1 MAKTGLENAPDRPA
15 GAGEDLRAQAARL
28 AFRSLDES
36 AERLAMLRDR
46 LHMLL
51 SEVIGSQ
58 LVVNGRGAPRLPNT
72 LSVNFLG
79 IAAAQLLARI
89 PEICVSTGSACH
101 SGLSG
106 LSPTMAAMGIDPDD
120 ARGTLR
126 FSVGWY
132 TSEEDIA
139 RAADLVLGAWEAL
152 R

>member
-1 MAKTGLENAPDRPA
+1 MASIVGL
-15 GAGEDLRAQAARL
+15 GQAARL

-46 LHMLL
+46 LCARL
-51 SEVIGSQ
+51 SEVIGERM
-58 LVVNGRGAPRLPNT
+58 VVNGRRAPRLPNT

-79 IAAAQLLARI
+79 ISASQLLARI
-89 PEICVSTGSACH
+89 PEMCVSTGSTCH

-120 ARGTLR
+120 ARGTVR
-126 FSVGWY
+126 FSVGWF

-152 R
+152 S